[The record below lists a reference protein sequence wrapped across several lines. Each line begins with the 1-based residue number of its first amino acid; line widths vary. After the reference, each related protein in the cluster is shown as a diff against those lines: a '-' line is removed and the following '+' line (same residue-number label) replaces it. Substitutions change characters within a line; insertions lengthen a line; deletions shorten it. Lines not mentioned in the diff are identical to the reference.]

1 MEKLTVK
8 ASAEHAGQRLD
19 KALAMLLP
27 QFSRARLQALIAGG
41 HVSQGG
47 RNIDGGSARVRE
59 NDEFTVLVPP
69 AAEAAPVAQDIAL
82 DVVYEDGDLLVINK
96 SADMVVHPAAGNH
109 DGTLVNALLAHCG
122 DQLSGIGG
130 VKRPGIVHRLD
141 KETSG
146 LMVVAKNDAAHH
158 GLSEQLSSRKL
169 KRVYQAVVWG
179 SLTPTEGRI
188 ETYIGRSKTNRKKM
202 AVMNAPRDDG
212 MGYATGKEAVT
223 DYAVLENYGLV
234 ASLVECR
241 LQTGRTHQIRVH
253 MAHAGHWIVGD
264 PVYGRPSVTRFL
276 KLNKVGGKTGEALQ
290 HFPRQA
296 LHAAQLEFIH
306 PIGKNKIRLKA
317 ELPADMKNL
326 LRLLRQYATREE
338 KNDE

>member
-8 ASAEHAGQRLD
+8 ALAIHAGQRLD
-19 KALAMLLP
+19 KALATLVPDL
-27 QFSRARLQALIAGG
+27 SRARLQALIDAGQVTG
-41 HVSQGG
+41 NGKVLSTGSQKVKEG
-47 RNIDGGSARVRE
+47 
-59 NDEFTVLVPP
+59 DEFTVNVPP
-69 AAEAAPVAQDIAL
+69 PIEAEPQPQDIAL
-82 DVVYEDGDLLVINK
+82 DIVYEDKDLLVINK
-96 SADMVVHPAAGNH
+96 SPDMVVHPAAGNH

-141 KETSG
+141 KQTSG
-146 LMVVAKNDAAHH
+146 LMVVAKNDAAHQ

-169 KRVYQAVVWG
+169 KRVYQAIVWG
-179 SLTPTEGRI
+179 AMSPPSGRI

-202 AVMNAPRDDG
+202 AVMNLPEEDYD
-212 MGYATGKEAVT
+212 GYATGKEAIT
-223 DYAVLENYGLV
+223 DYQMLENFGLV

-253 MAHAGHWIVGD
+253 MQHAEHWIVGD
-264 PVYGRPSVTRFL
+264 PVYGRPSITRFL
-276 KLNKVGGKTGEALQ
+276 KLNKVGPKTAEALH

-306 PIGKNKIRLKA
+306 PIGKNKVSLQA
-317 ELPADMKNL
+317 ELPPDMKGL
-326 LRLLRQYATREE
+326 LKTLRLFSSRDSDQ
-338 KNDE
+338 